1 MTLPPPGD
9 LWTGDSHSVL
19 WFGFAFQAS
28 VTYFSMTW
36 SGQTPKIFKLA
47 VVHLWPSPLIL
58 IQLLSLTQ
66 RMRFLLPILSVAFC
80 SAFRV
85 SDLLEPFIENT
96 KRSSGHY
103 PTVHGQGY
111 PENAAENEADDHIL
125 PVFLITFFGA
135 LFKNILTLVKEEKVV
150 QGIHLQIFTII
161 LFFIMLLCCCVAYDA
176 F

>member
-19 WFGFAFQAS
+19 WFGYAFQAS

-161 LFFIMLLCCCVAYDA
+161 LFFIMLFCCCVA
-176 F
+176 